1 MRFVREKI
9 SGEDI
14 VAYGLKEINDDFFV
28 VGFSN
33 GWVIDRSRNI
43 YLRWMRYY
51 REDPSEAQFTFFW
64 KDVLLDLNLFSSHPP
79 DDDTFERKT
88 TWTLATIPLAL
99 TPELKVHREQIL
111 NDLREALIAYGS
123 FGMSSTSQNHEAEF
137 KF

>member
-1 MRFVREKI
+1 MRFVRENI
-9 SGEDI
+9 SDDDI

-33 GWVIDRSRNI
+33 GWVIDRSHNI

-99 TPELKVHREQIL
+99 TPE
-111 NDLREALIAYGS
+111 ALIAYGS